1 VTIVLAVAGIQA
13 MHQRA
18 GAKWSAYD
26 ADVLS
31 ATIAEMD
38 FPLAPPVAEALRD
51 AIDRADLGYP
61 KPATPSLRSSFARF
75 AARRLNWTVDDEQI
89 VLAPD
94 VMIGLVELR
103 RARGVGARRRG
114 STRR

>member
-1 VTIVLAVAGIQA
+1 MTIDLNVPGVEA

-38 FPLAPPVAEALRD
+38 FPLAPPVAEALHD
-51 AIDRADLGYP
+51 AIIGP
-61 KPATPSLRSSFARF
+61 ISATRS
-75 AARRLNWTVDDEQI
+75 RRR
-89 VLAPD
+89 P
-94 VMIGLVELR
+94 R
-103 RARGVGARRRG
+103 SGARPRALPPG
-114 STRR
+114 A